1 MERDIYMA
9 MQKGGDIDRE
19 RDGYREIE
27 IDREKDG
34 EREIT
39 NEKMKNI
46 WGRNR
51 ERDIDRDRQRDRDV
65 DRDVRTCRW

>member
-46 WGRNR
+46 WGRNIER
-51 ERDIDRDRQRDRDV
+51 EI
-65 DRDVRTCRW
+65 